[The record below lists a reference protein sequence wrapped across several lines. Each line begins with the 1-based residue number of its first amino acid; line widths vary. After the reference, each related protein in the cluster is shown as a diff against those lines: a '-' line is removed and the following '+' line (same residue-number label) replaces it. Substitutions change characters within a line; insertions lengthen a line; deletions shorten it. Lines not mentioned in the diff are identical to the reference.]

1 MLLKHLRLL
10 RLLRLRLRV
19 VRLLLRLV
27 LLHLYLLHLL
37 RRLRLRRLR
46 LHMLEARHQ
55 HLDSVADLAPVERLP
70 LQLVH
75 PCVLVVEGV
84 GHLLGAAQLR
94 QGPPLCCG
102 GRGRH
107 GLRRSLA
114 FLGDERALG
123 HLVTG

>member
-1 MLLKHLRLL
+1 MLLKHLCLL

-27 LLHLYLLHLL
+27 LLHLHLLHLL
-37 RRLRLRRLR
+37 RLHRLL
-46 LHMLEARHQ
+46 LHVLEVRHE

-75 PCVLVVEGV
+75 PCVLMVEGE
-84 GHLLGAAQLR
+84 GHLFDAAQLR
-94 QGPPLCCG
+94 QRPPLGCG
-102 GRGRH
+102 GRGGH
-107 GLRRSLA
+107 GLRRRLA